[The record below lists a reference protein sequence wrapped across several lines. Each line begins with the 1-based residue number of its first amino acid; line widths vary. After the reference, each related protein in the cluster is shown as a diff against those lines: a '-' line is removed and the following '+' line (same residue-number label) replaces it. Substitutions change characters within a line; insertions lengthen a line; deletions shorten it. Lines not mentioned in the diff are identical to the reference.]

1 MERASGL
8 VGGLSGCVVLLV
20 FASTIAVAQ
29 PASQGNAG
37 NPPIGMSGA
46 QGSMMGG
53 GMGMEG
59 MGTRGMG
66 LRMAR
71 EVIVG
76 SPSMFCPGGLGMM
89 PMMQVMQKDAKLRGR
104 MMELQ
109 GEIMRLMSDA
119 MIQQG
124 KELQKG
130 K

>member
-1 MERASGL
+1 
-8 VGGLSGCVVLLV
+8 VVLLV

-37 NPPIGMSGA
+37 NPPMGMSGA

-59 MGTRGMG
+59 MGTGGMG
-66 LRMAR
+66 LSMGR
-71 EVIVG
+71 EVKGLGGIG
-76 SPSMFCPGGLGMM
+76 RGCPGGLGMQ
-89 PMMQVMQKDAKLRGR
+89 MMQLMEKDPKLRGR

-109 GEIMRLMSDA
+109 GEITRLMSDA

>member
-1 MERASGL
+1 MRRASGL
-8 VGGLSGCVVLLV
+8 VARLTGCVALLV

-37 NPPIGMSGA
+37 NPPTGMSGA

-59 MGTRGMG
+59 MGMG
-66 LRMAR
+66 GTGLSMGR
-71 EVIVG
+71 EVRGLGGIG
-76 SPSMFCPGGLGMM
+76 MWCPGGIA
-89 PMMQVMQKDAKLRGR
+89 MMQLMQKDPKLRGR

-109 GEIMRLMSDA
+109 GEMLRLMSDA